1 MIRALLLLP
10 LFLAD
15 VTPRGSFF
23 RPDSAREIG
32 FVQIGKEPAASFAF
46 TRDSRRLVVLTT
58 TGRLVVWDVAAKREI
73 REAPGL
79 FFNGRILLS
88 ADGTRALGPSQD
100 RRSVRLVDLEKGVEI
115 QTFRDVQ
122 ASHLQSYALS
132 PDGRRVAVLRRD
144 QSVRVCDAATGE
156 DVKTLIEPATAQCGT
171 MAWSPDGKLLA
182 IHGWDST
189 VRILNPAT
197 GELAG
202 SFTDMGRTPIFL
214 GFSPDSSTLVL
225 VNQEAKVRLVDRAGR
240 DIRMLDETLTG
251 GRFIAFS
258 ADGRLMAAAEV
269 AGKVRIWDTKS
280 WKVLRD
286 LDAYN
291 VRHLAFSP
299 DGRVLATG
307 STIGEVRLWGGGGRS
322 TPAPGADSG
331 RSGAP
336 GFLGISGDTAEGD
349 DPGVTI
355 SNVIEGTAAEKG
367 GLKVGD
373 RIIRIGTSAT
383 DSFES
388 LRAVV
393 TSLKA
398 GDEVEIVYRRD
409 GAEKKVKVKLGSR
422 PSDE

>member
-1 MIRALLLLP
+1 MTDDRLRRWLEAAEEPLAPDPAFAVALRDELRHEL
-10 LFLAD
+10 
-15 VTPRGSFF
+15 
-23 RPDSAREIG
+23 G
-32 FVQIGKEPAASFAF
+32 FVAATTRPLSSRVGPAI
-46 TRDSRRLVVLTT
+46 RPGRG
-58 TGRLVVWDVAAKREI
+58 TGRLLLVAALVV
-73 REAPGL
+73 AG
-79 FFNGRILLS
+79 
-88 ADGTRALGPSQD
+88 
-100 RRSVRLVDLEKGVEI
+100 SVGV
-115 QTFRDVQ
+115 
-122 ASHLQSYALS
+122 
-132 PDGRRVAVLRRD
+132 
-144 QSVRVCDAATGE
+144 AA
-156 DVKTLIEPATAQCGT
+156 
-171 MAWSPDGKLLA
+171 
-182 IHGWDST
+182 
-189 VRILNPAT
+189 
-197 GELAG
+197 LAG
-202 SFTDMGRTPIFL
+202 SFVDMGRTPIFL

-258 ADGRLMAAAEV
+258 ADGRLMAGAEV

-307 STIGEVRLWGGGGRS
+307 STIGEVRLWGGGGRL

-355 SNVIEGTAAEKG
+355 STVIEGTAAEKG